1 MRKVQNFQARLDEAT
16 STKNPLERNQRLS
29 AQNGAMLS
37 ILPHHPKSLA
47 LANENKEE
55 PEEFEQVIDR
65 FRCDLLTAMRGQN
78 RLIKHE
84 LCNSLKLLE
93 SIVRVIGVSNVYY
106 RLLMAINIFK
116 NVKGAISDTE
126 REQAKAGLFSS
137 PDDYV
142 EETAKLIAEVVAEI
156 RSLVGMKQLH
166 EAIATSWNLVRS
178 NPGKVD
184 DIVVVGN
191 DCVLTGTGPS
201 DVVSNVVTSSL
212 SALEMASTSLP
223 KKEATTMTYIPTEMH
238 WVNPELE
245 LHSCSTSSVTVHPS
259 NTTNHDIFENNVD
272 QPTSSSRSTELNC
285 ANLMDSLSM
294 FFPENHETITKH
306 LFELLRSD
314 KSNNELQGELIDLLG
329 FEQFEM
335 VGKVLDARYQLVD
348 ELKSARQDAA
358 NLSKYMPE
366 KEGGKNIY

>member
-1 MRKVQNFQARLDEAT
+1 
-16 STKNPLERNQRLS
+16 
-29 AQNGAMLS
+29 MLS

-65 FRCDLLTAMRGQN
+65 FRCDLLIAMRSQN

-142 EETAKLIAEVVAEI
+142 EETAKLIAEV
-156 RSLVGMKQLH
+156 
-166 EAIATSWNLVRS
+166 RS

-191 DCVLTGTGPS
+191 DCVLTGC
-201 DVVSNVVTSSL
+201 VYFFN
-212 SALEMASTSLP
+212 
-223 KKEATTMTYIPTEMH
+223 
-238 WVNPELE
+238 
-245 LHSCSTSSVTVHPS
+245 
-259 NTTNHDIFENNVD
+259 
-272 QPTSSSRSTELNC
+272 
-285 ANLMDSLSM
+285 DS
-294 FFPENHETITKH
+294 I
-306 LFELLRSD
+306 RD
-314 KSNNELQGELIDLLG
+314 
-329 FEQFEM
+329 
-335 VGKVLDARYQLVD
+335 
-348 ELKSARQDAA
+348 
-358 NLSKYMPE
+358 
-366 KEGGKNIY
+366 